1 MARAGNNP
9 KRRIAASGVLSLPER
24 QALAGRLTYVGSANH
39 KRQPGDYGFHP
50 PTNPR
55 PSKSLCD
62 ARRCVLLGEAQALMQ
77 KGILKGM
84 ISTWFVGDV
93 PKYVWSVDEFG
104 EAFEAKIGRDGYHG
118 YRLESDDTMRDI
130 VLREWALR

>member
-1 MARAGNNP
+1 MARTGNNP
-9 KRRIAASGVLSLPER
+9 KRRIAAFGTFSLADR
-24 QALAGRLTYVGSANH
+24 QAIAARLSYVGSANH

-62 ARRCVLLGEAQALMQ
+62 AKRCVLLGEAQALMEA
-77 KGILKGM
+77 GILKGM
-84 ISTWFVGDV
+84 MSTSVVRDL
-93 PKYVWSVDEFG
+93 PKYVWSVDDFG
-104 EAFEAKIGRDGYHG
+104 EAYEAKMGRDGYHG

-130 VLREWALR
+130 VLREWAKR